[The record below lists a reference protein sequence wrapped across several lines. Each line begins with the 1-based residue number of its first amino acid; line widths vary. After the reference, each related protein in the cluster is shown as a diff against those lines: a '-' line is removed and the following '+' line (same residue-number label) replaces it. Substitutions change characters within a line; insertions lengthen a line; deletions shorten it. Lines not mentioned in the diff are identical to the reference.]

1 MLLYPR
7 IKFYILL
14 TLFFIP
20 FSFLLPQTQNSSTIL
35 GLSVEGNK
43 SAEAST
49 IIANSG
55 LKIGDEVTI
64 PGDKT
69 INAIKQLWALN
80 IFSDVQIVEER
91 RVGNGI
97 YLLIKV
103 AEFPRMEKY
112 VIRGNDEVDE
122 DDIDEKVGLISAQIL
137 RPQRVQTIVGR
148 IKKLY
153 QEKGM
158 QSSQIAPL
166 YYEFAMLDSTSDQY
180 IVTWRDQ
187 KNFSDEIT
195 TEYAKADVLA
205 EALLKRVQER
215 MVLVFDIK
223 EGDLARIRKISFE
236 GNEAFDD
243 DELKSQFDDT
253 EEAVWWKFWA
263 STLLD
268 RDKLKTDKELLVK
281 FYRKNG
287 YRDAEIVGDTVI
299 LSNNNKDIHLVVKV
313 YEGMQYKVRNITW
326 QGNTIYTDDVLQER
340 LDMYPGDVFDVEK
353 FNQNLRGNEKQNDI
367 ASLYLDNGYLT
378 FNVRTNE
385 TTIAPDSIDIQIQV
399 YENNQFTI
407 GKVDVTGN
415 DKTKDK
421 VIRRELYSI
430 PGDYFNRGA
439 LLRSLQQLANLQ
451 FFNVEKLYQKG
462 VDYQLGNDSTVN
474 ITFLVEEKS
483 SDYLNASI
491 GYSGSFGFSGAI
503 GVTLTNFSISEPF
516 QLGAGQVLSF
526 NWQFGVGNLYR
537 TFTLGFT
544 EPWFLDTPTLIGFE
558 LFSTRQRYIY
568 DLSQYGGT
576 ARVGRRLRW
585 PDDYFYVQG
594 TFRYQNND
602 VIDGGNFYRTG
613 KSEQFSLGATITR
626 KNVDNPIFPSLGSSV
641 SLDMEING
649 GPFLPGNVDYFKIGF
664 KADFYRRLFN
674 SNRVTLYLGS
684 EFGYMDELI
693 SGTPVNPFEYY
704 YMGGSG
710 LVIATT
716 SLRGYDDRTVGPRNE
731 FGDVI
736 GGRVSA
742 KFVSELRFAVS
753 LDPIPLYVLGFAEA
767 GRVFESIKTTDLMN
781 LRKSIGVGARILIN
795 PIGLIGFDVGY
806 GFDRK
811 AVDGTDPNWQFHFQF
826 GKGF

>member
-385 TTIAPDSIDIQIQV
+385 STIAPDSIDIQIQV

>member
-195 TEYAKADVLA
+195 TEYAKTDVLA

-415 DKTKDK
+415 DITKDK

>member
-195 TEYAKADVLA
+195 TEYAKTDVLA

>member
-626 KNVDNPIFPSLGSSV
+626 KNVDNPVFPSLGSSV

>member
-1 MLLYPR
+1 
-7 IKFYILL
+7 
-14 TLFFIP
+14 
-20 FSFLLPQTQNSSTIL
+20 
-35 GLSVEGNK
+35 VEGNK

-195 TEYAKADVLA
+195 TEYAKTDVLA